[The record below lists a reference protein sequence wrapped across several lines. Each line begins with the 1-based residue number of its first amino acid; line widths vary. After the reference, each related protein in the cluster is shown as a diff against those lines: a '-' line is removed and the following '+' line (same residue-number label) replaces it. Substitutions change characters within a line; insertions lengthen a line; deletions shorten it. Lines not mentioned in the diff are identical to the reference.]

1 MKTVNIDI
9 EIPEYLTIKQYQ
21 DINKYKSLDS
31 KFEKLV
37 KTVSTFTN
45 LTYDDIRNMPVD
57 TLQEIAKDIDNI
69 SDHKDEFH
77 AIVEFNGKVYGY
89 QDIKASTLGSYIDL
103 ENFCKEDMDKNLHR
117 IAALLYRPI
126 VKNTLGGYKW
136 TMKQT
141 IKLAKNSV
149 ENVFDYYTIEE
160 YDSEK
165 RKEREKEFL
174 DFPVHILLGALGFF
188 LGSASMY
195 LANIAYSMNP
205 DQISPQAMKMT
216 EKKILQ
222 GLSSTIG
229 DGLQLFTNSQ
239 KPLFFKLPATSQ

>member
-1 MKTVNIDI
+1 MKALQIEID
-9 EIPEYLTIKQYQ
+9 IPEYLTIEQYQ
-21 DINKYKSLDS
+21 DINRYKAIDS

-37 KTVSTFTN
+37 RTVSTFTN
-45 LTYDDIRNMPVD
+45 LSYDDIRNMPVD
-57 TLQEIAKDIDNI
+57 TLQEIAKDIDHI

-77 AIVEFNGKVYGY
+77 AIIEFNDKVYGY
-89 QDIKASTLGSYIDL
+89 QDIKASSLGSYIDL
-103 ENFCKEDMDKNLHR
+103 ENFCKEDMDKNLHK

-136 TMKQT
+136 TAKQT
-141 IKLAKNSV
+141 IKIAKNQV

-165 RKEREKEFL
+165 RKDREQEFKQ
-174 DFPVHILLGALGFF
+174 FPVHILLGALGFF

-195 LANIAYSMNP
+195 LANIAFSQDKRITKEM
-205 DQISPQAMKMT
+205 MKST

-222 GLSSTIG
+222 GLSSSIG
-229 DGLQLFTNSQ
+229 DGLQLFMNSQ
-239 KPLFFKLPATSQ
+239 KPLFFKLPGTSQ